1 MNSFFDK
8 LKQGAA
14 EAGKK
19 AQNTIEVN
27 RLKFQIS
34 AKEKEITGIYSRMGE
49 CVYHAMQSESL
60 EEISDQLLLF
70 SEQINQKKAEIQDIE
85 NRIRTV
91 QNEKLCPVCSKAAA
105 LDTKFCSGCGH
116 QFVGQY
122 PHEESGEIK
131 VMVVCPV
138 CQVASE
144 KGASFCAE
152 CGHKFEGQQ

>member
-1 MNSFFDK
+1 MSNFFDK

-19 AQNTIEVN
+19 AQTTIEVN

-34 AKEKEITGIYSRMGE
+34 SKEKEITGIYSRMGE
-49 CVYHAMQSESL
+49 CVYHAMQNESL

-70 SEQINQKKAEIQDIE
+70 SEQVNQKKAEIQEIE
-85 NRIRTV
+85 DRIRTV
-91 QNEKLCPVCSKAAA
+91 QNEKLCPACSKPAA
-105 LDTKFCSGCGH
+105 LDTKFCSSCGH
-116 QFVGQY
+116 HFVDHN
-122 PHEESGEIK
+122 PNMENGEIK

-144 KGASFCAE
+144 KGSSFCAE

>member
-1 MNSFFDK
+1 MSSFFDK

-19 AQNTIEVN
+19 AQSTIEVN

-34 AKEKEITGIYSRMGE
+34 SKEKEITGIYSRMGE
-49 CVYHAMQSESL
+49 CVYHAMQNGTI

-70 SEQINQKKAEIQDIE
+70 SEQINQKKAEIQDVE

-91 QNEKLCPVCSKAAA
+91 QNEKLCPSCSKPAT

-116 QFVGQY
+116 HFVG
-122 PHEESGEIK
+122 HFSEEEVVDIK

-138 CQVASE
+138 CQVASD
-144 KGASFCAE
+144 KGSSFCAE
-152 CGHKFEGQQ
+152 CGHKFEE